1 MFKTILMKDL
11 SALFKQKSVILT
23 LLMPALIIIAIGI
36 IPLFMVSSAESFQV
50 HYLVE
55 DEGIEGLNLSSTIMD
70 ELNILFDNDNTI
82 ELVELTDI
90 DAFYAAENAFW
101 LPANFT
107 EVANATRVATY
118 YMIIS
123 DSNIQANPIMTGR
136 VQGTIDAVITREL
149 LPVQPPEINAL
160 QLYPDDQ
167 LTDDGVA
174 KNRGNVGFGLAYIAF
189 LILIMGGSILK
200 ITGFSAERESG
211 MMELL
216 LTSVDKRHYLILSK
230 LITGISYGFA
240 SIMSYIV
247 GLGVVI
253 LVSSIVSNE
262 STNFIMAL
270 IPEDIIT
277 PLSIFAVILMF
288 VSLSFM
294 SMNILLFFQL
304 SMGRE
309 AGDRFGGT
317 ATTMLSI
324 LFYMTSLVDPIEE
337 SPIQVIN
344 PYYWPFKLALN
355 MIFKEDLLRSLLY
368 GFLIISFSLI
378 LLKKQTSAIEK
389 EKVLF
394 E

>member
-1 MFKTILMKDL
+1 MFKTILIKDL

-23 LLMPALIIIAIGI
+23 LLMPALIIIAIGV
-36 IPLFMVSSAESFQV
+36 IPLFLVSSAEPFEV
-50 HYLVE
+50 YYLVE
-55 DEGIEGLNLSSTIMD
+55 DEGIEGLNLGSTIME
-70 ELNILFDNDNTI
+70 ELSIVFDNDDTVK
-82 ELVELTDI
+82 LVALTDI
-90 DAFYAAENAFW
+90 DAFYEAENAFW

-107 EVANATRVATY
+107 EIANATRIATY

-123 DSNIQANPIMTGR
+123 DSNLQASPIMTIR
-136 VQGTIDAVITREL
+136 VQGTIDAIITREL
-149 LPVQPPEINAL
+149 LPVQPPEINAR
-160 QLYPDDQ
+160 QIYPEEQ
-167 LTDDGVA
+167 LTEDGVA

-189 LILIMGGSILK
+189 LILIMGGSILR

-247 GLGVVI
+247 GLSVVLVI
-253 LVSSIVSNE
+253 SSVVSSE
-262 STNFIMAL
+262 STNFL
-270 IPEDIIT
+270 LSLVPEDIIT
-277 PLSIFAVILMF
+277 PLSVFAVILMF

-304 SMGRE
+304 SMGKE

-324 LFYMTSLVDPIEE
+324 LFYMTSLVDPLEE
-337 SPIQVIN
+337 SPIQLVN

-355 MIFKEDLLRSLLY
+355 MIFKEDLFRSFGY
-368 GFLIISFSLI
+368 AFLIITFSLI

>member
-149 LPVQPPEINAL
+149 LPVQPPEINAQ

-368 GFLIISFSLI
+368 GFLIISF
-378 LLKKQTSAIEK
+378 
-389 EKVLF
+389 
-394 E
+394 

>member
-149 LPVQPPEINAL
+149 LPVQPPEINAQ

>member
-36 IPLFMVSSAESFQV
+36 IPLFLESSAEPFQV
-50 HYLVE
+50 HYLME
-55 DEGIEGLNLSSTIMD
+55 DEGIEGLNLGSTIMD
-70 ELNILFDNDNTI
+70 ELKILFNNDNNI
-82 ELVELTDI
+82 ELVELADI
-90 DAFYAAENAFW
+90 DAFYAADNAFW

-107 EVANATRVATY
+107 EIANATRIATY

-123 DSNIQANPIMTGR
+123 DSNIQANPIMTGQ

-149 LPVQPPEINAL
+149 LPVQPPEINAQ
-160 QLYPDDQ
+160 QLFPDEQ
-167 LTDDGVA
+167 LTEAGVA

-216 LTSVDKRHYLILSK
+216 LTSVHKRHYLILSK

-247 GLGVVI
+247 GLGVVL
-253 LVSSIVSNE
+253 LVSSIVSSE
-262 STNFIMAL
+262 STNFIASL
-270 IPEDIIT
+270 VPEDIIT

-324 LFYMTSLVDPIEE
+324 LFYMTSLVDPLEE
-337 SPIQVIN
+337 SPIQVVN

-368 GFLIISFSLI
+368 AFMIISFSII
-378 LLKKQTSAIEK
+378 LLKKQTTAIEK